1 MSARASHLD
10 AKTTP
15 RWHWQHL
22 STTLVEGDSRAA
34 RRTLWLLI
42 VAAAL
47 LLGLYVALLGP
58 TYAIAGAL
66 GLAAAYLVLRS
77 TRWGFI
83 LLAAVIWILPFAA
96 FPFKL
101 GFTPTFLD
109 AALLALFFVWL
120 VRIATGQD
128 RTFVFSP
135 LGGLVLLFMALAMF
149 TFVLGS
155 THARPTQQVLRQFIE
170 VVISIALFFVSVNE
184 IRTRQDVD
192 WLTRVLI
199 IGGGLCALI
208 AIIFYVIPDV
218 WTVRILDALARL
230 KYPGG
235 YGALRYIEDDPN
247 NPMRAIG
254 LAVDPNVLGGMMIL
268 AAGLTAPQ
276 FFSRSPLLPRFWTS
290 VIFLVQVL
298 ALYLTYSRSALMG
311 LGISLFILA
320 SLKYRRLLWL
330 GLLGAVLLLLLPQT
344 EAYVA
349 RLLAGL
355 RGEDLATQMRFGE
368 YKDALLLIGRYP
380 WFGVGFSGTPDID
393 LYIGVSSAYLLMAE
407 EMGLS
412 GLLVFLTVLAGFF
425 AFLWRTWRGGLAV
438 GRDAV
443 LLGLVGALAGALA
456 AATLDHYLFN
466 LTYPHM
472 SSLLWLYIGLAVAAA
487 LVERAAPAAAT
498 QGDRSGKSNM
508 VERDSGQEIA
518 DRGAAPEGF
527 KELV

>member
-1 MSARASHLD
+1 MSARSWPPD
-10 AKTTP
+10 AAPGVALGARP
-15 RWHWQHL
+15 RRWWDWRRL
-22 STTLVEGDSRAA
+22 SAALMEGDPRAT
-34 RRTLWLLI
+34 RRTLWWLI
-42 VAAAL
+42 GLAAAA
-47 LLGLYVALLGP
+47 LGLYVAVLGP
-58 TYAIAGAL
+58 TYALAGAV
-66 GLAAAYLVLRS
+66 GLAAAILVLRS

-83 LLAAVIWILPFAA
+83 VLAAVIWILPFAA

-128 RTFVFSP
+128 RAFVFSP
-135 LGGLVLLFMALAMF
+135 LGGLVLLFLALAMF
-149 TFVLGS
+149 TFVMGA
-155 THARPTQQVLRQFIE
+155 THAMPTQQIMRQFIE
-170 VVISIALFFVSVNE
+170 VVISIALFFVAVNE
-184 IRTRQDVD
+184 IRTREDVD

-199 IGGGLCALI
+199 IGGGVCALI
-208 AIIFYVIPDV
+208 AVVFYVIPDA

-276 FFSRSPLLPRFWTS
+276 FFSRSSLLPRVWIS
-290 VIFLVQVL
+290 AIFVVQVL

-311 LGISLFILA
+311 LGISLLILA
-320 SLKYRRLLWL
+320 SLKYRRLLLL
-330 GLLGAVLLLLLPQT
+330 GLLGAALLLLLPQT
-344 EAYVA
+344 QAYVA

-393 LYIGVSSAYLLMAE
+393 IYIGVSSAYLLMAE

-412 GLLVFLTVLAGFF
+412 GLLVFLTVIAGFF
-425 AFLWRTWRGGLAV
+425 AFLWRTWRRGLAA

-443 LLGLVGALAGALA
+443 LLGLGGALAGALA
-456 AATLDHYLFN
+456 AAALDHYLFN

-498 QGDRSGKSNM
+498 
-508 VERDSGQEIA
+508 
-518 DRGAAPEGF
+518 
-527 KELV
+527 KEDF

>member
-1 MSARASHLD
+1 MSARSWPPD
-10 AKTTP
+10 AAPGVVLGARP
-15 RWHWQHL
+15 RRWWDWRRL
-22 STTLVEGDSRAA
+22 SAALVEGDPRAT
-34 RRTLWLLI
+34 RRTLWWLI
-42 VAAAL
+42 GLAAAA
-47 LLGLYVALLGP
+47 LGLYVALLGP
-58 TYAIAGAL
+58 TYALAGAV
-66 GLAAAYLVLRS
+66 GLAAAILVLRS

-83 LLAAVIWILPFAA
+83 VLAAVIWILPFAA

-135 LGGLVLLFMALAMF
+135 LGGLVLLFLALAMF
-149 TFVLGS
+149 TFVMGA
-155 THARPTQQVLRQFIE
+155 THAMPTQQIMRQFIE
-170 VVISIALFFVSVNE
+170 VVISIALFFVAVNE
-184 IRTRQDVD
+184 IRTREDVD

-199 IGGGLCALI
+199 IGGGVCALI
-208 AIIFYVIPDV
+208 AVVFYVIPDA
-218 WTVRILDALARL
+218 WTVRILDGLARL

-276 FFSRSPLLPRFWTS
+276 FFSRSPLLPRVWIS
-290 VIFLVQVL
+290 AIFVVQVL

-311 LGISLFILA
+311 LGISLLILA
-320 SLKYRRLLWL
+320 SLKYRRLLIL
-330 GLLGAVLLLLLPQT
+330 GLLGAALLLLLPQT
-344 EAYVA
+344 QAYVA

-393 LYIGVSSAYLLMAE
+393 IYIGVSSAYLLMAE

-412 GLLVFLTVLAGFF
+412 GLLVFLTVIVGFF
-425 AFLWRTWRGGLAV
+425 AFLWRAWRRGLAA
-438 GRDAV
+438 GRDAI
-443 LLGLVGALAGALA
+443 LLGLGGALAGALA
-456 AATLDHYLFN
+456 AAALDHYLFN

-487 LVERAAPAAAT
+487 LVERAAPAAT
-498 QGDRSGKSNM
+498 T
-508 VERDSGQEIA
+508 
-518 DRGAAPEGF
+518 
-527 KELV
+527 KEDF

>member
-1 MSARASHLD
+1 M
-10 AKTTP
+10 TTP
-15 RWHWQHL
+15 TWSHNLADQAANRAAPRRWRWQQL
-22 STTLVEGDSRAA
+22 SAALVAGDPATA
-34 RRTLWLLI
+34 RRTLWRLI
-42 VAAAL
+42 VLAGL
-47 LLGLYVALLGP
+47 TLGLYVAFLGP

-66 GLAAAYLVLRS
+66 ALAAAYLVLRS

-83 LLAAVIWILPFAA
+83 VLAAVIWILPFAA

-109 AALLALFFVWL
+109 AALFALFFVWV
-120 VRIATGQD
+120 VRIVTGQD
-128 RTFVFSP
+128 RTFIFSP

-155 THARPTQQVLRQFIE
+155 THARPTQQILRQFLE
-170 VVISIALFFVSVNE
+170 VVISIALFFVAVNE

-208 AIIFYVIPDV
+208 AIIFYVIPDA

-290 VIFLVQVL
+290 AIFLVQVL

-320 SLKYRRLLWL
+320 GLKYRRLLWL
-330 GLLGAVLLLLLPQT
+330 GLLGAALLLLLPQT

-412 GLLVFLTVLAGFF
+412 GLLVFLTVIAGFF
-425 AFLWRTWRGGLAV
+425 AFLWRTWRRGLAA

-443 LLGLVGALAGALA
+443 LLGLGGALAGALA

-472 SSLLWLYIGLAVAAA
+472 SSLLWLTIGLAVAAA

-498 QGDRSGKSNM
+498 QEDR
-508 VERDSGQEIA
+508 
-518 DRGAAPEGF
+518 
-527 KELV
+527 

>member
-1 MSARASHLD
+1 MSVTAWP
-10 AKTTP
+10 KTPAAPP
-15 RWHWQHL
+15 RGRWQRL
-22 STTLVEGDSRAA
+22 TNTLIEGHPRRA
-34 RRTLWLLI
+34 RRLLWAILI
-42 VAAAL
+42 AAAL
-47 LLGLYVALLGP
+47 ALGLYVALLGP
-58 TYAIAGAL
+58 TYALAGAVA
-66 GLAAAYLVLRS
+66 LAAAYQVLRS

-83 LLAAVIWILPFAA
+83 VLAAVIWIIPFAA

-109 AALLALFFVWL
+109 AALAALFFVWL
-120 VRIATGQD
+120 ARIAVGQD
-128 RTFVFSP
+128 RIFVFSP
-135 LGGLVLLFMALAMF
+135 LGGLTLIFIALAIF
-149 TFVLGS
+149 TFLLGS
-155 THARPTQQVLRQFIE
+155 THARPTQQIMRQFLE
-170 VVISIALFFVSVNE
+170 VVISIALFFVAVNE

-199 IGGGLCALI
+199 IGGGVCAAI
-208 AIIFYVIPDV
+208 AIIFYVIPEA
-218 WTVRILDALARL
+218 WTVRILDALARF

-268 AAGLTAPQ
+268 AGGLTAPQ
-276 FFSRSPLLPRFWTS
+276 FFSRTPLLPRFWTS
-290 VIFLVQVL
+290 VIFALQTL

-311 LGISLFILA
+311 LGVSLVILA
-320 SLKYRRLLWL
+320 GLKYRRLLL
-330 GLLGAVLLLLLPQT
+330 FGLLGVALLLFLPQ
-344 EAYVA
+344 AQPYVE

-407 EMGLS
+407 EMGLL
-412 GLLVFLTVLAGFF
+412 GLLVFLALVVSFF
-425 AFLWRTWRGGLAV
+425 AFLWRTWRGGLTT

-443 LLGLVGALAGALA
+443 LLGLGGALAGALA
-456 AATLDHYLFN
+456 AAALDHYLFN

-472 SSLLWLYIGLAVAAA
+472 SSLFWLYMGLAVAAV
-487 LVERAAPAAAT
+487 LVERSAA
-498 QGDRSGKSNM
+498 
-508 VERDSGQEIA
+508 
-518 DRGAAPEGF
+518 
-527 KELV
+527 